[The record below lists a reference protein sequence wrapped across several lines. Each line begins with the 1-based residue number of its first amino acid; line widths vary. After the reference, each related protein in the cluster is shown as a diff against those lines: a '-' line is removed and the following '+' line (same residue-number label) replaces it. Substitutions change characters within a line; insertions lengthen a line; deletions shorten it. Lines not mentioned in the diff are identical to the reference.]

1 MSSFEVKVRKITIEP
16 HPDADLIEIGKV
28 DDYQVVVGKDQFKTG
43 DLVVYI
49 PEAAIVP
56 IWLIEHM
63 GLVGRLAGSNHNRVK
78 AIKLRQ
84 ILSQGLCLPVNKN
97 IAARGI
103 GNDFN
108 IVRPITQC
116 GGDILNV
123 VEGDDVAEF
132 LGIYKWEPPI
142 PVHMAGEVCNLY
154 GKTLSYDIENIKK
167 YPNVL
172 VDGEEVEFTEKL
184 HGTWACFGQYPNY
197 HHPELFEGNTIVTS
211 KGLSGQGLAF
221 KFNDANANNLYVKA
235 FYENFVDGWDE
246 APLLA
251 VIREL
256 LVRYK
261 FISAE
266 DKDRLPFYILC
277 EVFGSGVQDLIYGL
291 KKPEIRVFDIY
302 IGFPGTGYYLDP
314 ADRDLIA
321 STVYLK
327 SVPVLYTGPFNKEV
341 LMEYTN
347 GTETISGKNTHM
359 REGVVITPLE
369 GRRDPFIGRVKLK
382 SVSAAYL
389 LRKNKNATEFQ

>member
-28 DDYQVVVGKDQFKTG
+28 DDYQVVVGKGQFKTG

-56 IWLIEHM
+56 DWLIEKM
-63 GLVGRLAGSNHNRVK
+63 GLVGKLAGSKYNRVK

-84 ILSQGLCLPVNKN
+84 VVSQGLCYQVHTN
-97 IAARGI
+97 IDNRFFVI
-103 GNDFN
+103 GPPAQF
-108 IVRPITQC
+108 
-116 GGDILNV
+116 GDDYQYV
-123 VEGDDVAEF
+123 EEGDDITDF

-172 VDGEEVEFTEKL
+172 REDEDVEFTEKL

-221 KFNDANANNLYVKA
+221 KFNEANKNNLYIKA

-246 APLLA
+246 APLLS

-256 LVRYK
+256 LILRG
-261 FISAE
+261 FISTE
-266 DKDRLPFYILC
+266 DKFRLPFYILC
-277 EVFGSGVQDLIYGL
+277 EVFGSGVQDLVYGL

-302 IGFPGTGYYLDP
+302 IGFPGAGYYLDP
-314 ADRDLIA
+314 SDRDLIV

-327 SVPVLYTGPFNKEV
+327 SVPVLYTGSFNKEV
-341 LMEYTN
+341 LLEYTN
-347 GTETISGKNTHM
+347 GTETISGKNSHI
-359 REGVVITPLE
+359 REGVVVTPLK